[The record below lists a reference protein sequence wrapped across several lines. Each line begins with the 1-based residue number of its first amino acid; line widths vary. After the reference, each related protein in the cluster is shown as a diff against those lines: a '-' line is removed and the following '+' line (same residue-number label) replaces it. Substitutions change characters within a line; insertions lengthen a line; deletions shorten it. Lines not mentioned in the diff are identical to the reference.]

1 MIKRQ
6 TGSQFQSYFMTRKLK
21 GIFFTNI
28 IKFNLEH
35 DLKVGPLKV
44 NPCAGAAFEI
54 SSVQ

>member
-1 MIKRQ
+1 MKRQ
-6 TGSQFQSYFMTRKLK
+6 TGSQFQSYFMIRKLK

-35 DLKVGPLKV
+35 ELKVGPLKV

-54 SSVQ
+54 